1 MKKWCLALALCF
13 CLTSLAAAHEG
24 ASVKVLAKTTSSWDG
39 TTLAPYP
46 EGQPEIT
53 VLRITVPPKTSLALH
68 RHPVINAAVLLEG
81 ELTVIT
87 EKEETLHVKAGE
99 ALVEVVEKWHYGRN
113 DGDVPV
119 VLVVFY
125 AGTEGG
131 AITVNKE

>member
-1 MKKWCLALALCF
+1 MKKGCLALALFF
-13 CLTSLAAAHEG
+13 CLTSPAAAHEG
-24 ASVKVLAKTTSSWDG
+24 PHVDVLAKTTSSWDG
-39 TTLAPYP
+39 TTLASYP

-53 VLRITVPPKTSLALH
+53 VLHITVPPKTSLALH

-99 ALVEVVEKWHYGRN
+99 ALVEVVDKWHYGRN